1 MSDNV
6 HRQDQAKEIAEAVQ
20 NALAQSNPSEQQNVT
35 INVNYNPVYNN
46 YNNWNYYGDNISVY
60 SSSSNSSVHI
70 GSKNTTTVGN
80 NYNLYSQPLQI
91 QTGSFLDT
99 TVYHS
104 KEVT

>member
-6 HRQDQAKEIAEAVQ
+6 HRQDQAKEITEAVQ
-20 NALAQSNPSEQQNVT
+20 NAIAQSNPSEQQNVT

-70 GSKNTTTVGN
+70 GRNNTTTVGN
-80 NYNLYSQPLQI
+80 NYNLYSQPLRI

>member
-46 YNNWNYYGDNISVY
+46 YNYYGDNISVY

-70 GSKNTTTVGN
+70 GSNNTTVGN
-80 NYNLYSQPLQI
+80 NYNLYSQPLRI